1 MDYSSAHAAANSV
14 LAVIT
19 CSYVPVWVTKAGNHS
34 KSDVKR
40 KCRCRGGSRTVSR
53 KSGGGGGGVNKIV
66 QSQSSGG

>member
-1 MDYSSAHAAANSV
+1 MRMQQQIQF
-14 LAVIT
+14 LLIT

-53 KSGGGGGGVNKIV
+53 KSGAGGGGGGYKIV